1 MIWPWRSKAE
11 PTVSVE
17 EDPPTLQGPLTETHS
32 SPGFEEALRGIPTDG
47 SCRVLDLGPSVADN
61 VEFVSSFASRLQIV
75 DVLGPVGSA
84 GGEVGGVS
92 ARITSVEGIVGD
104 HRRSFHLVLGWDVF
118 NYLSEAESRR
128 LLQTVAELCHPGAR
142 LHAIV
147 FARDT
152 MPTVPNRYRIIDAA
166 RLAYEP
172 TTTELCGAPHLP
184 PAAVEK
190 LLTGFRIEHSFV
202 LQHGVHE
209 YAASRKRWYVK
220 K

>member
-1 MIWPWRSKAE
+1 
-11 PTVSVE
+11 
-17 EDPPTLQGPLTETHS
+17 
-32 SPGFEEALRGIPTDG
+32 
-47 SCRVLDLGPSVADN
+47 
-61 VEFVSSFASRLQIV
+61 
-75 DVLGPVGSA
+75 
-84 GGEVGGVS
+84 VS

-128 LLQTVAELCHPGAR
+128 LLQTVAELCYPGAR